1 MQFPIFHWITKAIP
15 YTSFHHRRTVEYNSD
30 FMHTLQIS
38 FRKQLEMFYIWHEFV
53 QKNKNFLMDPTV
65 TTSLQ
70 QFNHN
75 VALKFQLYNSLFMH
89 LPFQKIE
96 KTGILLSLFLNQCE
110 EGFENQKSPQ
120 QIIDAFFAGQDK
132 YGTEQEKID
141 LLFRF
146 IQFTERQIVLF
157 DALED
162 ASFAKINDLRGKG
175 TLKNLQIQI
184 EQSGR
189 EKELAEKLK
198 NYSVQITLTAHPTQ
212 FYPPEILGII
222 FDLSRALNRND
233 TPQIDTYLQQLGK
246 TPFFNK
252 EKPTPFDEATS
263 LIWFLEN
270 VFYEACGNIMVSLK
284 NRFPEIVD
292 TAKPILRMGFWP
304 GGDRDG
310 NPYVMYDTTL
320 KVANALRGS
329 ILKCYYLQL
338 RKMRRRLTFRGLE
351 QLVDTLEEQ
360 IYNNIFIPGKITSIN
375 KEYILG
381 ILNII
386 YMICMVPVY
395 FAIFAAHSNT
405 KKIYASL
412 AMIIFFVSMA
422 IYISSS
428 AAIPMYV
435 LSGRYAAAQTESQ
448 RAFFAAAGEAVLVRG
463 EDFTPGSFIGLIFGG
478 VAALDMS
485 LVMLR
490 GGVFG
495 KGTAWVGI
503 IGFSSLSMFTI
514 CATFIPALYFV
525 AFYGFGTIGGLLAL
539 LWFVLV
545 ARRLFQLGRQ
555 SNPA

>member
-1 MQFPIFHWITKAIP
+1 MNAGNESVQANPVKAE
-15 YTSFHHRRTVEYNSD
+15 TRDSN
-30 FMHTLQIS
+30 L
-38 FRKQLEMFYIWHEFV
+38 K
-53 QKNKNFLMDPTV
+53 
-65 TTSLQ
+65 SLYY
-70 QFNHN
+70 FGGTMAL
-75 VALKFQLYNSLFMH
+75 VALTANVLDVVL
-89 LPFQKIE
+89 
-96 KTGILLSLFLNQCE
+96 
-110 EGFENQKSPQ
+110 GFGGSEVIVN
-120 QIIDAFFAGQDK
+120 
-132 YGTEQEKID
+132 GT
-141 LLFRF
+141 R
-146 IQFTERQIVLF
+146 T
-157 DALED
+157 ALEW
-162 ASFAKINDLRGKG
+162 FALF
-175 TLKNLQIQI
+175 Q
-184 EQSGR
+184 ES
-189 EKELAEKLK
+189 
-198 NYSVQITLTAHPTQ
+198 
-212 FYPPEILGII
+212 
-222 FDLSRALNRND
+222 
-233 TPQIDTYLQQLGK
+233 
-246 TPFFNK
+246 
-252 EKPTPFDEATS
+252 
-263 LIWFLEN
+263 W
-270 VFYEACGNIMVSLK
+270 
-284 NRFPEIVD
+284 
-292 TAKPILRMGFWP
+292 
-304 GGDRDG
+304 
-310 NPYVMYDTTL
+310 
-320 KVANALRGS
+320 
-329 ILKCYYLQL
+329 
-338 RKMRRRLTFRGLE
+338 FRGL
-351 QLVDTLEEQ
+351 
-360 IYNNIFIPGKITSIN
+360 
-375 KEYILG
+375 YILG